1 MQAKIAFI
9 SYPVKN
15 LDRAMKFY
23 QKVLGKK
30 PLFHREDWAEFELGG
45 QRLALQKV
53 PCPAKTDLVGA
64 DLTGTG
70 FAGTGAVVYFLARP
84 IEGFVFRLNE
94 LDTAM
99 IGNIE
104 IHSFGKLARFKDPD
118 GNVLGLYEPPNKK
131 KD

>member
-15 LDRAMKFY
+15 LDRAVEFY

-45 QRLALQKV
+45 QKLALQKDT
-53 PCPAKTDLVGA
+53 CP
-64 DLTGTG
+64 
-70 FAGTGAVVYFLARP
+70 AGTGATVYFLARP
-84 IEGFVFRLNE
+84 IEGFIFRLKE

-104 IHSFGKLARFKDPD
+104 VHSYGKLARFKDPD
-118 GNVLGLYEPPNKK
+118 GNILGLYEPPNDIKK
-131 KD
+131 

>member
-9 SYPVKN
+9 SYPVTN
-15 LDRAMKFY
+15 LDRAVEFY

-53 PCPAKTDLVGA
+53 PYPAQTDLVGA
-64 DLTGTG
+64 DLAETGL
-70 FAGTGAVVYFLARP
+70 AGAGAVVYFLARP

-94 LDTAM
+94 MDTAM

-104 IHSFGKLARFKDPD
+104 IHSFGKLAHFKDPD
-118 GNVLGLYEPPNKK
+118 GNILGLYEPPNKK